1 MKYLGIENVR
11 GGPWILPE
19 LSPDE
24 YSAIQKLLECE
35 KIKGPKKLV

>member
-11 GGPWILPE
+11 GGPWTLPK
-19 LSPDE
+19 LSPE
-24 YSAIQKLLECE
+24 EHAAIEKLLECE